1 MEIKRVL
8 LKISGE
14 ALGGDGE
21 NSPINSEQVDQVAVQ
36 IKEVYET
43 KKIQIAVVVGG
54 GNIFRGKNGSAVV
67 GKKLEQKGIERATG
81 DYMGMLATAINAL
94 ALQSAL
100 EHRDVQTRV
109 QSAITMSQIA
119 EPYIRRRAI
128 RHLEKGRVVIFAGG
142 TGNPYFSTDT
152 AAALRA
158 NEIDADVVL
167 KATKVD
173 GIYESDPEKNPSA
186 KRYITLNYRD
196 ALQKSDE
203 IQVMDSTA
211 FSLCMDNKMPIIV
224 FRLFHPH
231 NLKNILLKGH
241 KIGTLVTDKKT
252 ELDS

>member
-14 ALGGDGE
+14 ALGGEGE
-21 NSPINSEQVDQVAVQ
+21 NSPIDSSKIDEVAIQ
-36 IKEVYET
+36 IKEVFDT
-43 KKIQIAVVVGG
+43 KRVQIAIVVGG
-54 GNIFRGKNGSAVV
+54 GNIFRGKNGSALV
-67 GKKLEQKGIERATG
+67 GKSLEKKGIERATG

-94 ALQSAL
+94 ALQAAL
-100 EHRDVQTRV
+100 EHRDVPTRV

-173 GIYESDPEKNPSA
+173 GIYESDPKKNPHA
-186 KRYITLNYRD
+186 KRYITISYKD
-196 ALQKSDE
+196 ALQKIDE

-224 FRLFHPH
+224 FELDHPH

-241 KIGTLVTDKKT
+241 KIGTLVSDKKT
-252 ELDS
+252 ELHI